1 MPSARRGDSD
11 GRSAYYV
18 AGGERITLAPTDEVA
33 VDVTRA
39 EQSDLAPQRLAS
51 LRRDGRTVND
61 GLFLIGNGQLEA
73 SERASLEQTS
83 ALQPV
88 YEAGGARII
97 VLPEVRVEISE
108 PQHERE
114 LERRVAEDAG
124 SEGGAAQLVEQR
136 PGRYVITMERGTG
149 DDALSLANDL
159 AESLHPDLA
168 QARFIRITDR
178 PGGTVKG

>member
-1 MPSARRGDSD
+1 MPRGDSD
-11 GRSAYYV
+11 GPSAYYV
-18 AGGERITLAPTDEVA
+18 ASGERVPLAPTDEVA
-33 VDVTRA
+33 VDVSRA

-61 GLFLIGNGQLEA
+61 GLFLLGNDQLEA
-73 SERASLEQTS
+73 SERASLEQIS

-97 VLPEVRVEISE
+97 VLPEVRVEVSGSH
-108 PQHERE
+108 QERE
-114 LERRVAEDAG
+114 LERRVAEGDG
-124 SEGGAAQLVEQR
+124 TDGGTAQLVEQR

-178 PGGTVKG
+178 PDGTVKG